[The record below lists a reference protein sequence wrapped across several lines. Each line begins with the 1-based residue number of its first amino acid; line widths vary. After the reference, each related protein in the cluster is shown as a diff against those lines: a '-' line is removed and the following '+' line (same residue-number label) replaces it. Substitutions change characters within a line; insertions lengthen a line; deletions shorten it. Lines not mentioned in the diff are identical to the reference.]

1 MPKLKQ
7 NLNVLE
13 NPASDVKAK
22 SDAVVSSVVIT
33 YVFTK
38 YRVSLKPEG
47 EKMLFKCLRLPP
59 NKEVCSKFVTNADA
73 FAEKIR

>member
-13 NPASDVKAK
+13 AQASDVKAK
-22 SDAVVSSVVIT
+22 FDALMSSVVIT

-38 YRVSLKPEG
+38 YSVSLKPEG
-47 EKMLFKCLRLPP
+47 QKILLKCLRMPP
-59 NKEVCSKFVTNADA
+59 NKEVCSKFVTNVDA
-73 FAEKIR
+73 FVENIR

>member
-13 NPASDVKAK
+13 TPASDVNAK

-38 YRVSLKPEG
+38 YRVALKPEG
-47 EKMLFKCLRLPP
+47 EKILLKCLRLPP
-59 NKEVCSKFVTNADA
+59 NKEVCSKFVTNVDA

>member
-38 YRVSLKPEG
+38 YRVALNPEE
-47 EKMLFKCLRLPP
+47 EKILLKCLRLPP
-59 NKEVCSKFVTNADA
+59 NKEVCSRFVTNVDA